1 LLVAAGVARD
11 VRARERSSDHAPA
24 WIEVVRIPAAGAA
37 ADEASMRLTLHSIQV
52 AKVGWVLA
60 GIGSLLAVADA

>member
-1 LLVAAGVARD
+1 
-11 VRARERSSDHAPA
+11 
-24 WIEVVRIPAAGAA
+24 
-37 ADEASMRLTLHSIQV
+37 MRLTLHSIQV

>member
-1 LLVAAGVARD
+1 
-11 VRARERSSDHAPA
+11 
-24 WIEVVRIPAAGAA
+24 
-37 ADEASMRLTLHSIQV
+37 MRLTLYSIQA